1 MSSQTVS
8 SGFQF
13 RKHWAALA
21 LCASLCFA
29 ACSRPPAVLHM
40 STTTS
45 VENSGLLTEILP
57 AFEQATGIDVQ
68 VVAVGSGRALA
79 IFQNGDADVA
89 LTHDPDAEQAIV
101 GRGVTAHYRK
111 IMFNDFVIAGPIEDP
126 ARVRGS
132 TDALAAMRN
141 IAASKAPFASR
152 GDSSGTHAR
161 EQRLWKL
168 AGTRPQGKA
177 LIETGSGMA
186 ATLRVASERGA
197 YVLTDR
203 ATLLQ
208 LQSTLSLA
216 ILDEDDVQ
224 YLNTYAVMTRAG
236 LAGPR
241 RENADRLFDWFA
253 GTEGRALIAAYRLN
267 GQAAFTVW
275 PAGAPADRPD
285 ALPNGR

>member
-1 MSSQTVS
+1 MFGRRLSL
-8 SGFQF
+8 GFQF
-13 RKHWAALA
+13 TQHCAALA
-21 LCASLCFA
+21 LCAPFWLA

-45 VENSGLLTEILP
+45 VENSGLLAEIMP
-57 AFEQATGIDVQ
+57 SFEKATGIDVQ

-79 IFQNGDADVA
+79 NFENGDADVA

-101 GRGVTAHYRK
+101 DRSVTARYRK
-111 IMFNDFVIAGPIEDP
+111 IMFNDFVIAGPTDDP
-126 ARVRGS
+126 AHIKGS
-132 TDALAAMRN
+132 MDALAAMRQ
-141 IAASKAPFASR
+141 IASSKAPFASR
-152 GDSSGTHAR
+152 GDASGTHAR

-168 AGTRPQGKA
+168 AGTRPEGKA

-208 LQSTLSLA
+208 LQSTLRLV

-236 LAGPR
+236 LEGSR
-241 RENADRLFDWFA
+241 KENADRLFDWFVGSEA
-253 GTEGRALIAAYRLN
+253 RALIAGYRLK
-267 GQAAFTVW
+267 GQAAFSVW
-275 PAGAPADRPD
+275 PAGAPVDRPD